1 MTTPSLLTRTVIV
14 FTALAAAGII
24 LTVSSQ
30 FVTTALEQ
38 TILVGLGSALFGASL
53 CFFLVRLFSLV
64 EK

>member
-1 MTTPSLLTRTVIV
+1 MATKSLLTRTVIV
-14 FTALAAAGII
+14 FAALAVAGII

-30 FVTTALEQ
+30 FVTTALEP
-38 TILVGLGSALFGASL
+38 TIMVGLGSALFGASL